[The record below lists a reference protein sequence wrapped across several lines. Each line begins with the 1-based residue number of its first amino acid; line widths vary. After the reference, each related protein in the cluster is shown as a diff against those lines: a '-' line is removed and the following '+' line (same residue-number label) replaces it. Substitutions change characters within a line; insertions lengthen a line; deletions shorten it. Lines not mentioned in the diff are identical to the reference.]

1 MEQMDDAMKDPAQP
15 SQRIPRMRDRSRPYQ
30 MCWALLNLFGID
42 GYPHRTRNAVKG
54 LPRFFSD
61 LRKFNRLV
69 VDPNGGASLKAL
81 HPIVSDRFESAGQ
94 IDAHYFYQDIWA
106 AKRVFA
112 FNASHHMDIGSR
124 LDGFVAH
131 VLSFKSVTV
140 IDIRPGPVSFPGLSF
155 LQADATTLAGIE
167 SDSIPSLSSLHA
179 AEHFGLGRYGDP
191 IDPAAHLKFMAALV
205 RVLQPGGKLLFSVP
219 TGVERVHFNACRV
232 LSPGTVLKAFS
243 DLTLV
248 SFSAIT
254 DQGEFLEDCGFEVV
268 ERADYGCGLYEFTK

>member
-15 SQRIPRMRDRSRPYQ
+15 SQRIPRIRDRSRLYQ
-30 MCWALLNLFGID
+30 ISWALLNLFGID
-42 GYPHRTRNAVKG
+42 VYPHRTRNAIKG

-61 LRKFNRLV
+61 LRQFNHLV
-69 VDPNGGASLKAL
+69 GDLNGGASLKAL
-81 HPIVSDRFESAGQ
+81 HPVLADRFEPAGQ
-94 IDAHYFYQDIWA
+94 IDTHYFYQDIWA
-106 AKRVFA
+106 AKRVYT
-112 FNASHHMDIGSR
+112 FNPSHHTDIGSR

-131 VLSFKSVTV
+131 VLSFTSVTV
-140 IDIRPGPVSFPGLSF
+140 IDIRPGPVSITGLSF

-191 IDPAAHLKFMAALV
+191 IDPAAHLKFMAALA

-243 DLTLV
+243 NLTLV

-254 DQGEFLEDCGFEVV
+254 DQGEFLEDCGFNVV
-268 ERADYGCGLYEFTK
+268 EHAEYGCGLYEFTK

>member
-1 MEQMDDAMKDPAQP
+1 MKDPAQP
-15 SQRIPRMRDRSRPYQ
+15 SRRIPRIRDRSRSYQ
-30 MCWALLNLFGID
+30 ISWALLNLFGID
-42 GYPHRTRNAVKG
+42 VYPHRTRNAIKG

-61 LRKFNRLV
+61 LRKFNRLTG
-69 VDPNGGASLKAL
+69 DDKGGASLKSL
-81 HPIVSDRFESAGQ
+81 HPVLADQFETAGQ

-106 AKRVFA
+106 ARRVSA
-112 FNASHHMDIGSR
+112 FNPSHHMDIGSR

-131 VLSFKSVTV
+131 VLSFNSVTV
-140 IDIRPGPVSFPGLSF
+140 IDIRPVPVSVAGLSF

-191 IDPAAHLKFMAALV
+191 IDPTAHLKFMAALA

-219 TGVERVHFNACRV
+219 TGIERVYFNACRV
-232 LSPGTVLKAFS
+232 LSPRTVLNAFS

-248 SFSAIT
+248 SFSAIN
-254 DQGEFLEDCGFEVV
+254 DEGEFLEDCGFDLV
-268 ERADYGCGLYEFTK
+268 ERAEYGCGLYEFTK

>member
-1 MEQMDDAMKDPAQP
+1 MEQMDDAMKDPAP
-15 SQRIPRMRDRSRPYQ
+15 LSQRIPRIRDRSRAYQ
-30 MCWALLNLFGID
+30 ISWALLDLFGID
-42 GYPHRTRNAVKG
+42 VYPHRTRNAIKG

-61 LRKFNRLV
+61 WRKFNRLV
-69 VDPNGGASLKAL
+69 GDVNGRARLSAL
-81 HPIVSDRFESAGQ
+81 YPVLADRFESAGE

-112 FNASHHMDIGSR
+112 FNPSHHMDIGSR

-140 IDIRPGPVSFPGLSF
+140 IDIRPGPVSMTGMSF
-155 LQADATTLAGIE
+155 LQADATSLSGIE

-191 IDPAAHLKFMAALV
+191 IDPSAHLKFMAALV
-205 RVLQPGGKLLFSVP
+205 RVLQPGGRLLFSVP
-219 TGVERVHFNACRV
+219 TGVECVQFNACRV

-243 DLTLV
+243 ELTLV

-254 DQGEFLEDCGFEVV
+254 DQGEFLEDCGVDVV
-268 ERADYGCGLYEFTK
+268 EHAAFGCGLYEFTK